1 MVTKPH
7 DFGRCY
13 GGCYGGRIH
22 RTGRGPVPSDPAT
35 GETIGQAGRR
45 FASARRD
52 VPPRAGTV
60 RKSYRQA
67 FRGGE
72 SKAFLN
78 GRFDTTTQP
87 EPHRLP
93 VPPSIMRT
101 VRWSSC
107 EGAPNKGNTEL
118 HLNQPKGDVKN
129 IAFFM
134 PSNQLRNPQMQ
145 AQNPFKSGYVSIIGE
160 PNVGKSTLLNAMMG
174 EKLAIVTPKPQT
186 TRNRI
191 TGILTT
197 DAYQIIFLDTP
208 GVLTPKYRLHDQMVK
223 AAYTAITDADLVLYM
238 IDVGRLNSG
247 IEKKILDELK
257 KAAQPVILVIN
268 KIDLIPP
275 PALLPVIANYQEK
288 FPFLELIPISATT
301 GNGVS
306 QLRESIVKHIP
317 EGPHYFPPDQLSDL
331 PERFFISETIRE
343 KIFLRTSQEIPYAS
357 SVVVEEFKERPNGKI
372 YINAMLYVERQ
383 SQKGILVG
391 KGGKTIKRIGQLA
404 RTEIEQ
410 FLETT
415 IFLDLRVSVKA
426 DWRRDGR
433 KLRDMGYL

>member
-1 MVTKPH
+1 
-7 DFGRCY
+7 
-13 GGCYGGRIH
+13 
-22 RTGRGPVPSDPAT
+22 
-35 GETIGQAGRR
+35 
-45 FASARRD
+45 
-52 VPPRAGTV
+52 
-60 RKSYRQA
+60 
-67 FRGGE
+67 
-72 SKAFLN
+72 
-78 GRFDTTTQP
+78 
-87 EPHRLP
+87 
-93 VPPSIMRT
+93 
-101 VRWSSC
+101 
-107 EGAPNKGNTEL
+107 
-118 HLNQPKGDVKN
+118 
-129 IAFFM
+129 
-134 PSNQLRNPQMQ
+134 MQ

-197 DAYQIIFLDTP
+197 DAYQVIFLDTP